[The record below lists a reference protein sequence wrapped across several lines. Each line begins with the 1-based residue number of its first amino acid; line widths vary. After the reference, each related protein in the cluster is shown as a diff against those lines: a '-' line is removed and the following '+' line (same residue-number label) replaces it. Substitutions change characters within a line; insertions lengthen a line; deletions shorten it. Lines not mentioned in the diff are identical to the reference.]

1 MRGRADASLYDAC
14 VRGDVGAVKSC
25 LLSRRALRALHY
37 RDEAGQS
44 ALHAACEHGSLECVR
59 AILGEAR
66 CLSML
71 NLQSNAGQTALMKA
85 SIGGDAA
92 LVELLLDSAALKDAL
107 DGFGM
112 PALYLALVAGHHTVV
127 ALLLAR
133 GAALQPSEPAAG
145 SVRAKLL
152 VNALRNAEQT
162 GHHEAARLVRDAQAA
177 HVEILFRGDRR
188 VRIRHGTPYVEPAFR
203 FLYGQCGTAIRY
215 DAQSGDV
222 VLQLDEARFTKGPLG
237 VSALA
242 LVALAEENSAG
253 DATVGGGAK
262 GSKGDKGGS
271 GGDGGG
277 AATLHGERGG
287 KGSDETA
294 TDAAARRADQRAADL
309 LAEEEATKRTAL
321 FLALAAR
328 RRSKA
333 VAAVA
338 AVECVRGGGAVS
350 IASNKAA
357 AEAVG
362 AEAEAADEAAAEG
375 AADEEAVAESK
386 GDRAAASAADEERS
400 REAFRRYR
408 EQETMRQ
415 EAEHAARQSAAA
427 AAKELAAAASAP
439 VRAWQFDP
447 DANFPSAPSASLAP
461 SAHRPPP
468 AAAVVMNER
477 PTVGTNVGAIVR
489 FAAATAEANASAQ
502 ARAAAQRAGLRPTT
516 SLSLGVDTRPRRLM
530 SIGCNTDATDEAAGS
545 ATAVAREAQA
555 EITRLRGELLHAK
568 MDVEASQQMALAF
581 SLVTASPALPCAGDR
596 GSGGGGGGGG
606 GSGRPLS
613 PTTSL
618 LRSLTH
624 EEAHAVLGEIAH
636 LTKALNQLVV
646 SSAASVVEQ
655 TRGTARCP

>member
-1 MRGRADASLYDAC
+1 
-14 VRGDVGAVKSC
+14 
-25 LLSRRALRALHY
+25 
-37 RDEAGQS
+37 
-44 ALHAACEHGSLECVR
+44 
-59 AILGEAR
+59 
-66 CLSML
+66 ML
-71 NLQSNAGQTALMKA
+71 NLQSDAGLTALMKA
-85 SIGGDAA
+85 SIGGNAA
-92 LVELLLDSAALKDAL
+92 VVELLLDSAARTDVL

-112 PALYLALVAGHHTVV
+112 PALYRALVAGHHTVV
-127 ALLLAR
+127 ALLLAH
-133 GAALQPSEPAAG
+133 GAALQPSEPTAG
-145 SVRAKLL
+145 SVRVKLL

-177 HVEILFRGDRR
+177 HVETLFRGDRR

-203 FLYGQCGTAIRY
+203 FLYGQCGTATRY

-237 VSALA
+237 VSALE
-242 LVALAEENSAG
+242 LVAFAEECPAG
-253 DATVGGGAK
+253 DAAVGCGAK
-262 GSKGDKGGS
+262 GSKGGKGGS

-277 AATLHGERGG
+277 AAILEGERGG
-287 KGSDETA
+287 KGAAEAA
-294 TDAAARRADQRAADL
+294 TEAAARRADQGAADL

-333 VAAVA
+333 VAAAA

-350 IASNKAA
+350 IAANKAA
-357 AEAVG
+357 VEAVG
-362 AEAEAADEAAAEG
+362 AEAEAADEAATEG
-375 AADEEAVAESK
+375 AAAEEAVAESK
-386 GDRAAASAADEERS
+386 DARAAASAVDEERS

-408 EQETMRQ
+408 EQETARQ

-427 AAKELAAAASAP
+427 AAKELAAAASAASAASAS
-439 VRAWQFDP
+439 VRAWQCDP
-447 DANFPSAPSASLAP
+447 DASMPSAP
-461 SAHRPPP
+461 SAHRPP
-468 AAAVVMNER
+468 AAVAMNER
-477 PTVGTNVGAIVR
+477 PNVGAIVR
-489 FAAATAEANASAQ
+489 FAAATAEANASAH

-516 SLSLGVDTRPRRLM
+516 SLSLGVDTRPRRLV
-530 SIGCNTDATDEAAGS
+530 SIGCNTDATDEASAGT
-545 ATAVAREAQA
+545 ATVAAREAQA

-581 SLVTASPALPCAGDR
+581 SLVTSSPALPCAG
-596 GSGGGGGGGG
+596 GGGGNGGGGGGGGGG

-618 LRSLTH
+618 VRSLTH
-624 EEAHAVLGEIAH
+624 EEAQAVLGEIAH